1 MTTNLI
7 YTGSAG
13 TILPALPSESVHCC
27 VTSPPY
33 YGLRDYGHP
42 DQIGLEPTVEEY
54 ILHLVQVFRGIRR
67 VLRKDATCWVNLGDT
82 YASGKT
88 GRADTDASGR
98 ERLSQYG
105 HKGNA
110 NKDINQAAPMRQ
122 RKIPTGLKTK
132 DLIGIPWMV
141 AFALR
146 NDGWYLRQDI
156 IWHKPNPMPESVK
169 DRCTNSHE
177 YIFLLTKSA
186 RYWYD
191 ADAIAENALY
201 GSKGSEFHT
210 GKTGEH
216 QLGRASKKR
225 GEFNGKTN
233 DLPGREA
240 FRAITETRNRR
251 SVWSIAT
258 RPYTDAHFATF
269 PLDIPRLCIS
279 AGCPEGGIVI
289 DPFFGAGTT
298 GLAAM
303 QLSRQYIGIEL
314 NPEYTA
320 LAQKRLHPSLSQTD
334 LFIPAP

>member
-1 MTTNLI
+1 MTANVI

-42 DQIGLEPTVEEY
+42 DQIGLEPTVDEY

-67 VLRKDATCWVNLGDT
+67 VLRKDGTCWVNLGNSWNGNSAAYGDAKST
-82 YASGKT
+82 LQGTKHSGIQGAPNRFKK
-88 GRADTDASGR
+88 RV
-98 ERLSQYG
+98 
-105 HKGNA
+105 GN
-110 NKDINQAAPMRQ
+110 
-122 RKIPTGLKTK
+122 LKTK

-320 LAQKRLHPSLSQTD
+320 LAQKRLHPSRSQTD